1 MEGEEKGLA
10 KGREEGR
17 MEGRKE
23 GRMEGRMEGVLD
35 TARKLL
41 MMGISASQVMKAT
54 GLSQD
59 QIDTLKN

>member
-10 KGREEGR
+10 KGRE
-17 MEGRKE
+17 E